1 MMASWSLG
9 ADIMLAVLLIGTI
22 VVAVRLERAL
32 RVIRRDRGVFEA
44 LIVNLSSATESVKA
58 GIEALR
64 EEAGR
69 AARHIG
75 QSSQDADKMATDLS
89 FLIEAADRSGV
100 RLEDRLRSSRP
111 EPAAPV
117 ESKSV
122 RRSRKLREGA
132 RLPPSSR
139 GKPAVEPLVLTVPV
153 AGPVTPLPQAPAA
166 GHVSQLGGLFQQAG
180 ITTRNR
186 RQERAD
192 ATKAAL
198 PETTA
203 AGSYMKSG

>member
-1 MMASWSLG
+1 MTASWSLG
-9 ADIMLAVLLIGTI
+9 ADIMLAVLLISTI

-44 LIVNLSSATESVKA
+44 LILNLSSATDSVKV

-64 EEAGR
+64 DEAGR

-89 FLIEAADRSGV
+89 FLIEAADRSGA
-100 RLEDRLRSSRP
+100 RLEERLRSSCP
-111 EPAAPV
+111 EAASVPP

-122 RRSRKLREGA
+122 RRFRKLREGV
-132 RLPPSSR
+132 RLPQSAR
-139 GKPAVEPLVLTVPV
+139 GKLGVEPLILTVPV
-153 AGPVTPLPQAPAA
+153 SGPAA
-166 GHVSQLGGLFQQAG
+166 APPPVYASQLGGLFQQAG

-186 RQERAD
+186 RQGRAD
-192 ATKAAL
+192 ATEPVPSEAEA
-198 PETTA
+198 PA
-203 AGSYMKSG
+203 SSYKKLG